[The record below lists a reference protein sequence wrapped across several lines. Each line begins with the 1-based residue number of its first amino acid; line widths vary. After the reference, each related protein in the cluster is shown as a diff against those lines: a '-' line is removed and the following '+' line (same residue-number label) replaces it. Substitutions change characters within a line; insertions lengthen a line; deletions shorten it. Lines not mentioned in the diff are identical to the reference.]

1 MLVLDSLVPGVDLI
15 LGDSWMKLHKC
26 TLNYDRGQA
35 LLWRDGKLHAL
46 RMEPEAPQPSAPQA
60 RSAAVATLAAAVGMP
75 LLLTRHQAQ
84 RVMRKQQRS
93 FLVVVK
99 AVSAQ
104 ETAMR
109 KRTAAGT
116 LMCAPKCCT
125 AATAPP
131 VEGLVPDKD
140 LQALLAEYP
149 DVTGPLTGPSK
160 LTAPVEV
167 VEQLP
172 GSKPTWRPPFRLSAA
187 EKATV
192 EEQVKDLLAKGF
204 IRPSSSPF
212 GAPVLFVPKPDGS
225 LRLCLDYRLL
235 NATCSIHR
243 SPIPRVDDLMDS
255 LEHYGHQPDLI

>member
-1 MLVLDSLVPGVDLI
+1 M
-15 LGDSWMKLHKC
+15 
-26 TLNYDRGQA
+26 
-35 LLWRDGKLHAL
+35 
-46 RMEPEAPQPSAPQA
+46 
-60 RSAAVATLAAAVGMP
+60 
-75 LLLTRHQAQ
+75 
-84 RVMRKQQRS
+84 
-93 FLVVVK
+93 VK

-116 LMCAPKCCT
+116 LMCAPQCCT

-172 GSKPTWRPPFRLSAA
+172 GSKPTWRPPFRLSTA

-192 EEQVKDLLAKGF
+192 EEQVQDLLAKGF

-212 GAPVLFVPKPDGS
+212 GAPVLFVPKPDGRDHVAASHEIRRSRGSSGLYRALGHMQGS
-225 LRLCLDYRLL
+225 LPEG
-235 NATCSIHR
+235 TETKTPP
-243 SPIPRVDDLMDS
+243 SPSPRR
-255 LEHYGHQPDLI
+255 

>member
-1 MLVLDSLVPGVDLI
+1 MLDSGASVSFATRALVERLGLRLTPVSRSLQVEVADGGTTAVLGEVLMPVRCQTYKGRVQMLVLDSLVPGVDLI

-149 DVTGPLTGPSK
+149 DVTGPLTAPSK

-167 VEQLP
+167 C
-172 GSKPTWRPPFRLSAA
+172 RLRA
-187 EKATV
+187 
-192 EEQVKDLLAKGF
+192 LLQRG
-204 IRPSSSPF
+204 
-212 GAPVLFVPKPDGS
+212 G
-225 LRLCLDYRLL
+225 
-235 NATCSIHR
+235 R
-243 SPIPRVDDLMDS
+243 SMCKSQTHP
-255 LEHYGHQPDLI
+255 